1 MANECCR
8 NLARALQ
15 RPNSPLKYDA
25 QLSEYRLNLSTGGY
39 SCIMYCP
46 FCGTRLPESKRDSLF
61 FKPSDQDLSPIAE
74 MSKIDD
80 LSALCERLGNPVEI
94 VENNGFRQ
102 YRFANWKTVDLIV
115 QQAEGKELKYL
126 AVPKEKEPKNQ
137 G

>member
-15 RPNSPLKYDA
+15 HPDSPLKYDA
-25 QLSEYRLNLSTGGY
+25 QLSEYRLNLATGGY
-39 SCIMYCP
+39 SWIRYCP

-61 FKPSDQDLSPIAE
+61 FEPSEQDLSQIAE
-74 MSKIDD
+74 LSNIDD
-80 LSALCERLGNPVEI
+80 MSSLCERLGSPVEI

-102 YRFANWKTVDLIV
+102 HRFANWKTVDLIV
-115 QQAEGKELKYL
+115 QQAAGKELKYL